1 MEFPRLFSP
10 ITIQNMELK
19 NRIVMTAMH
28 LGYTPQGDVTDQLVN
43 FYAERARGGVGLAVV
58 GGCPIDEFGGM
69 IGMIALHDDRFIPG
83 LTRLTDAVKDHGT
96 KIAAQ
101 LYQAGRYTHSV
112 MIGGQK
118 PISAS
123 AVRSR
128 LTGETPRALELDEI
142 PGVQD
147 KFAEAAVRA
156 REAGFDAVEILGSA
170 GYLISQ
176 FLSPITNLRE
186 DEYGGSFE
194 NRMRFGI
201 ETILNVRKALGPDYP
216 ILLRIAGND
225 FMEGS
230 NTNRESKQF
239 AAEAEKAGIDLF
251 NVTGGWHETRVPQLT
266 MNVPRKAYVYL
277 ARGIRSAVSAPVI
290 SSNRINDPK
299 TAEEVLQSG
308 GADLV
313 TMARGLLADPD
324 LPNKA
329 RTGKSRLIYHCVACN
344 QGCFDSIFQG
354 RPATCMVNPRAGR
367 EAELEIKP
375 ASKSRK
381 ILVVGA
387 GAAGMKVA
395 CTAKDRG
402 HHVVLMEK
410 SDKLGGQIL
419 LNHLIPGREELE
431 TAAIDLIHNLRD
443 KGVETILGK
452 TATPAIIRRMA
463 PDVVVLAA
471 GAQPATPKIKGIN
484 GDNVIQAWELLE
496 KNTETGDNVVI
507 LGGNAVG
514 LETALFLAD
523 QGTLSPEVLHFL
535 MVNHAE
541 TPETLMELLNRGNK
555 RVTVVEMTKKA
566 GADVGLTTKWVLM
579 GELKRL
585 GVKILTQTEAVG
597 ITPEGLQVENEQ
609 GPGFIAA
616 DTIVLAA
623 GSKSENSLADKIEDP
638 VPEIHVIGDAKKPR
652 NVLAAIREG
661 FQLGLKL

>member
-1 MEFPRLFSP
+1 MDFPHLFSP
-10 ITIQNMELK
+10 ITIQNMELR

-28 LGYTPQGDVTDQLVN
+28 LGYTPKGEVTDPLVN
-43 FYAERARGGVGLAVV
+43 FYAERARGGVGLAIV

-69 IGMIALHDDRFIPG
+69 VGMIALHDDRFIPG
-83 LTRLTDAVKDHGT
+83 LKRLTDGVKNHGA

-101 LYQAGRYTHSV
+101 LYQAGRYTHSA
-112 MIGGQK
+112 MIGGRK

-128 LTGETPRALELDEI
+128 LTGETPRALALEEI

-201 ETILNVRKALGPDYP
+201 ETISEVRKALGPDFP

-225 FMEGS
+225 FMKGS
-230 NTNRESKQF
+230 NTNREAKLF

-266 MNVPRKAYVYL
+266 MGVPRKAYVYL
-277 ARGIRSAVSAPVI
+277 ARGVRSAVSGPVI

-299 TAEEVLQSG
+299 AAEEVLRSG

-313 TMARGLLADPD
+313 TMARGLLADPN

-354 RPATCMVNPRAGR
+354 RPATCTVNPRAGR
-367 EAELEIKP
+367 EAELQIKP
-375 ASKSRK
+375 APKSRK
-381 ILVVGA
+381 IIVVG
-387 GAAGMKVA
+387 GGPAGMTLA

-402 HHVVLMEK
+402 HHVILMEK

-419 LNHLIPGREELE
+419 LNHSIPGRGELE
-431 TAAIDLIHNLRD
+431 TAAIDLIHNLQD
-443 KGVETILGK
+443 KGVETIMEK
-452 TATPAIIRRMA
+452 TATPDIIRQMA
-463 PDVVVLAA
+463 PDVLVVAA
-471 GAQPATPKIKGIN
+471 GAQPAKPKIKGVN
-484 GDNVIQAWELLE
+484 GANVIQAWELLE
-496 KNTETGDNVVI
+496 KNAETGENVVI

-514 LETALFLAD
+514 LETALFLAN

-535 MVNHAE
+535 MVNRAE
-541 TPETLMELLNRGNK
+541 TPETLTGLLDRGSK
-555 RVTVVEMTKKA
+555 QVTVVEMTKKA
-566 GADVGLTTKWVLM
+566 GADVGLTTKWTLM

-585 GVKILTQTEAVG
+585 GVKITTQTEAVG
-597 ITPEGLQVENEQ
+597 ITPEGLQVEDEQ
-609 GPGFIAA
+609 GPGFIPA
-616 DTIVLAA
+616 DTVVLAV
-623 GSKSENSLADKIEDP
+623 GSKAENSLVKELEDQ

-652 NVLAAIREG
+652 NLPAAIREG
-661 FQLGLKL
+661 FQLGLTL

>member
-1 MEFPRLFSP
+1 MEFPHLFSP

-28 LGYTPQGDVTDQLVN
+28 LGYTPQGEVTDQLVN
-43 FYAERARGGVGLAVV
+43 FYVERARGGVGLAVV

-69 IGMIALHDDRFIPG
+69 VGMIALYDDRFIPG
-83 LTRLTDAVKDHGT
+83 LTRLTDAVKDHGA

-101 LYQAGRYTHSV
+101 LYQAGRYTHSA

-128 LTGETPRALELDEI
+128 LTGETPRALELEEI
-142 PGVQD
+142 PGVQE

-186 DEYGGSFE
+186 DQYGGSFE

-201 ETILNVRKALGPDYP
+201 ETILKVRKGLGPDYP

-230 NTNRESKQF
+230 NTNREAKRF
-239 AAEAEKAGIDLF
+239 AAEAEKAGVDLF

-266 MNVPRKAYVYL
+266 MGVPRKAYVYL

-313 TMARGLLADPD
+313 TMARGLLADPE

-329 RTGKSRLIYHCVACN
+329 RTGRSRLIYHCVACN

-367 EAELEIKP
+367 EAELQIKP
-375 ASKSRK
+375 APKSRK
-381 ILVVGA
+381 ILVVGG

-419 LNHLIPGREELE
+419 LNHSIPGRAELE

-443 KGVETILGK
+443 KGVETVLEK
-452 TATPAIIRRMA
+452 TATPAIIRQMA

-471 GAQPATPKIKGIN
+471 GAQPATPKIKGVD

-496 KNTETGDNVVI
+496 KNTETGENVVV

-514 LETALFLAD
+514 LETALFLAN

-535 MVNHAE
+535 MVNRAE
-541 TPETLMELLNRGNK
+541 TFETLTELLNRGNK
-555 RVTVVEMTKKA
+555 QVTVVEMTKKA
-566 GADVGLTTKWVLM
+566 GADVGLTTKWTLM

-597 ITPEGLQVENEQ
+597 ITPEGIQVEDEQ

-616 DTIVLAA
+616 DTIVLAT
-623 GSKSENSLADKIEDP
+623 GSKAENGLMDKIEDQ

-661 FQLGLKL
+661 FELGLKL

>member
-1 MEFPRLFSP
+1 MEFPHLFSP

-28 LGYTPQGDVTDQLVN
+28 LGYTPQGEVTDQLVN

-83 LTRLTDAVKDHGT
+83 LMRLTDAVKDHGA

-101 LYQAGRYTHSV
+101 LYQAGRYTHSA

-128 LTGETPRALELDEI
+128 LTGETPRALELEEI

-186 DEYGGSFE
+186 DEYGGSYE
-194 NRMRFGI
+194 NRMRFGL
-201 ETILNVRKALGPDYP
+201 ETILKVRKALGPDYP
-216 ILLRIAGND
+216 IMLRIAGND

-230 NTNRESKQF
+230 NTNREAKRFS
-239 AAEAEKAGIDLF
+239 AEAEKSGVDLF

-266 MNVPRKAYVYL
+266 MGVPRKAYVYL
-277 ARGIRSAVSAPVI
+277 ARGIRSVVSAPVI

-313 TMARGLLADPD
+313 TIARGLLVDPD
-324 LPNKA
+324 FPNKA

-367 EAELEIKP
+367 EAELKIKP
-375 ASKSRK
+375 APKSRK
-381 ILVVGA
+381 ILVVGG
-387 GAAGMKVA
+387 GAAGMTVA

-419 LNHLIPGREELE
+419 LNHSIPGRGELE

-443 KGVETILGK
+443 KGVETILQK
-452 TATPAIIRRMA
+452 TATPAIIRQMA
-463 PDVVVLAA
+463 PDVVVLAS

-496 KNTETGDNVVI
+496 KNTETGDNVVV

-514 LETALFLAD
+514 LETALFLAN

-535 MVNHAE
+535 MVNRAE
-541 TPETLMELLNRGNK
+541 TFETLTELLNRGNK
-555 RVTVVEMTKKA
+555 QVTVVEMTKKA
-566 GADVGLTTKWVLM
+566 GADVGLTTKWTLM

-597 ITPEGLQVENEQ
+597 ITTEGLQVEDEQ

-623 GSKSENSLADKIEDP
+623 GSKAENGLVDKIEDQ